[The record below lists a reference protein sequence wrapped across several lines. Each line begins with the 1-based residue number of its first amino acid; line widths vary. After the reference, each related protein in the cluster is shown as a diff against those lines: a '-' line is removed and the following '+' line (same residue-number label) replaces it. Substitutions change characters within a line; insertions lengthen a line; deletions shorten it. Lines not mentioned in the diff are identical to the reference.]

1 MLSKTLLQQLANA
14 GSYSRGEDYF
24 HNNYVRRI
32 KRTGNTFTGK
42 VEGSEL
48 YEVSLTL
55 GRSGVPGGHP
65 DFDCNC
71 PYNFEG
77 ICKHCVAFGL
87 AVIDQFGPV
96 IELADTGSATEAP
109 AVDLDQVWQQTT
121 ADQQLTFLRQLL
133 DKQPD
138 LRAQLAQF
146 AGLRESIPR
155 IVFFTPETPD
165 PADNAD
171 SIDTISTGVF
181 ESLSDLRFDDDGLEM
196 DEEDHYSEESPDPD
210 PLIESVLTDYAEQ
223 VSKALREGRL
233 TDALVVYLGVYEGT
247 QSAIEPEDDEYGII
261 DDYQTQTWAVW
272 NGLLADAYA
281 QFASRVLHPDQI
293 GQALGELA
301 GRVRFFDEIA
311 DNPNELYYDVKAFE
325 PLLLALVTDMPSARA
340 VQHAI
345 GQHDWTKRGTEYIQ
359 LRIADVLRD
368 PDLWLQT
375 ADQFADHDP
384 TIALQ
389 LLQRQQQTGDLPVL
403 LQTLHRLTKR
413 FPNTFDA
420 FILSHLNDTML
431 APGTDL
437 NLYLNALENRC
448 RTAGVLADYG
458 KLREFW
464 TPARRREFADSLTPA
479 PAFGSMS
486 NPLFYA
492 QVLHTEERGTDLLAW
507 LKTLIWQFMRSI
519 PDILAIAA
527 QTHPTECMDLVRK
540 RATDLLETGKRDRT
554 LYSTIAGWL
563 AALNTVPSLKSP
575 VTILSAQL
583 IARFNTLR
591 ALKDELRMKGLVR

>member
-1 MLSKTLLQQLANA
+1 MLSRTLLQQLANA

-24 HNNYVRRI
+24 HNNCVRRI

-48 YEVSLTL
+48 YEVSLTVEGL
-55 GRSGVPGGHP
+55 QP
-65 DFDCNC
+65 DFDCDC
-71 PYNFEG
+71 AYNYEG

-96 IELADTGSATEAP
+96 IESVETTPVAETPT
-109 AVDLDQVWQQTT
+109 VDLDQVWQQTT
-121 ADQQLTFLRQLL
+121 TDQKLTFLRQLL

-146 AGLRESIPR
+146 AGLKESIPR
-155 IVFFTPETPD
+155 LVFFTPETTN
-165 PADNAD
+165 PADTAD
-171 SIDTISTGVF
+171 TIDTISTGVF

-196 DEEDHYSEESPDPD
+196 DPDDYESEESPDPN

-233 TDALVVYLGVYEGT
+233 TDAMVVCLGVYEGT
-247 QSAIEPEDDEYGII
+247 QSAVEPEDDEYGVI
-261 DDYQTQTWAVW
+261 DDYPTQTWTVW
-272 NGLLADAYA
+272 TELLSDAYRQLA
-281 QFASRVLHPDQI
+281 NHVLHPDQI
-293 GQALGELA
+293 GQALNELA
-301 GRVRFFDEIA
+301 DRVRFFDEMV

-340 VQHAI
+340 VQVAI
-345 GQHDWTKRGTEYIQ
+345 AQHDWTKRGTEYVQ

-368 PDLWLQT
+368 TDLWLQT
-375 ADQFADHDP
+375 ADQFADHDS

-403 LQTLHRLTKR
+403 VQTLHRLTKR

-420 FILSHLNDTML
+420 FILAHLNDAML
-431 APGTDL
+431 APESDL

-448 RTAGVLADYG
+448 RTAGILADYL

-464 TPARRREFADSLTPA
+464 TPARRREFADSLTPTA
-479 PAFGSMS
+479 TFGSIS

-507 LKTLIWQFMRSI
+507 LKTLTWQFMPSI

-527 QTHPTECMDLVRK
+527 QSHPTECMDLARK
-540 RATDLLETGKRDRT
+540 RATNLLETGKRDRT

-563 AALNTVPSLKSP
+563 ASLNTVPSLKP
-575 VTILSAQL
+575 QMAIFSAQL

-591 ALKDELRMKGLVR
+591 ALKDELRTKGLVR